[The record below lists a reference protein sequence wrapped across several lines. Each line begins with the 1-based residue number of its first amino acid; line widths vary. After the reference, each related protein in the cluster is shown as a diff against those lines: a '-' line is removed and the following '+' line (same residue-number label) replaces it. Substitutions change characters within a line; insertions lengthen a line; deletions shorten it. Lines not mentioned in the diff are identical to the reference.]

1 MIKNFLLS
9 LIVLSLN
16 PAVAPA
22 QSPPPGP
29 DCEPLARIIA
39 SRDSRLPSRTLI
51 CPGDRLPPSLK
62 GKISFFCYWSGKISS
77 LTGINQRLDKCK
89 PSSAVFV
96 PCSPS
101 ERYCRRSRGPEEAE
115 NIPALITP
123 YGNTLLTGR
132 PAFSWSPVA
141 EATRYSLQV
150 RNAAEGWQTEVE
162 DTSVSYPTD
171 QPTLAAGRVYQITV
185 LAYRGDTLLGTSNK
199 RVNILP
205 VEAAQELS
213 SLVKQISSLNL
224 PEDEKAFL
232 DLNAAYSSRGLIDES
247 IRLLEARVAAGSRNP
262 GIYRALGDRFLSA
275 GLAKQ
280 ATEQYEVAS
289 TLAKESEN
297 SVELNKAQKGL
308 RLAALLEQEI
318 APGEL

>member
-16 PAVAPA
+16 PAVASA
-22 QSPPPGP
+22 QNSTPRAE
-29 DCEPLARIIA
+29 CEPLGRITA
-39 SRDSRLPSRTLI
+39 STDSRLASRSLI
-51 CPGDRLPPSLK
+51 CQGDPLPASLK
-62 GKISFFCYWSGKISS
+62 GKVSFFCYWSGNILS
-77 LTGINQRLDKCK
+77 LTGVNQRLDKCK
-89 PSSAVFV
+89 PSSAVFT
-96 PCSPS
+96 PCFPG
-101 ERYCRRSRGPEEAE
+101 ERYCRRSRGLEESE
-115 NIPALITP
+115 NSPKLITP
-123 YGNTLLTGR
+123 YGNTLLSGR

-141 EATRYSLQV
+141 EATRYNIQV
-150 RNAAEGWQTEVE
+150 RSAAEGWQTEVPS
-162 DTSVSYPTD
+162 TSVSYPTD
-171 QPTLAAGRVYQITV
+171 QPTLAAGRVYQMTV

-232 DLNAAYSSRGLIDES
+232 DLNAVFSSRGLVDES

-262 GIYRALGDRFLSA
+262 GIYRALGDRFLAA

-289 TLAKESEN
+289 TLAKDGEN
-297 SVELNKAQKGL
+297 SVELSKAQKGL
-308 RLAALLEQEI
+308 RLAALLEQGI